1 LDDSRLKRYA
11 KRTSSATETSPLL
24 AHNAVHTLSTIHS
37 LSTYGAQKCAETADF
52 DYIVDNTMLTNY
64 HTLHYVASTLRPA
77 LVGGVI
83 LEAFT
88 QEKDRLVLRFDSTE
102 DVLII
107 SCEKALNAC
116 WLRRNF
122 ARARANS
129 ANVLGPAVGRR
140 VTNIAMH
147 PVDRVV
153 MFTLDSGCRL
163 DACFFGAKANVF
175 VVDARGRVL
184 DAFKSARQIVG
195 THVEY
200 RSGELV
206 YDIDMLRSRL
216 AATPSGSLVALMK
229 ETFPT
234 LGATLVKEVLHRASL
249 PSDLAA
255 GNTTEGHLLAI
266 QEALASLL
274 THLATP
280 AARVYVHEGESDED
294 APMVFS
300 LVPLFHLSGWK
311 EKSFGD
317 VHEAIRFFVASYGAR
332 TAIEEHKQA
341 LATKLMHTIHK
352 AQRTVE
358 ALEREVHEA
367 ARADEYQRFGD
378 LLMSNLH
385 RVHRGDEK
393 LDLQEEG
400 VSIPLQKS
408 LSPVQNAQRY
418 YEKAKRAR
426 TAHQQATARLAALR
440 EKLATAR
447 RLAELLDNVSTRE
460 EMNTF
465 MADHRD
471 ELERVGIGKSS
482 EKREQLPFRVFIVD
496 GGFEVWAGKS
506 SKNNDELT
514 LKHAKPTD
522 LWFHARGASGSHVVL
537 KVNSGK
543 GEPTK
548 KAKEQ
553 AAAIAAYYSKMRNA
567 KMVPVAMTEKKYV
580 RKPKGAAPGSVIV
593 EREKIIFAEPALPTG
608 E

>member
-1 LDDSRLKRYA
+1 
-11 KRTSSATETSPLL
+11 
-24 AHNAVHTLSTIHS
+24 
-37 LSTYGAQKCAETADF
+37 
-52 DYIVDNTMLTNY
+52 
-64 HTLHYVASTLRPA
+64 
-77 LVGGVI
+77 
-83 LEAFT
+83 
-88 QEKDRLVLRFDSTE
+88 
-102 DVLII
+102 
-107 SCEKALNAC
+107 
-116 WLRRNF
+116 
-122 ARARANS
+122 
-129 ANVLGPAVGRR
+129 
-140 VTNIAMH
+140 
-147 PVDRVV
+147 
-153 MFTLDSGCRL
+153 
-163 DACFFGAKANVF
+163 
-175 VVDARGRVL
+175 
-184 DAFKSARQIVG
+184 
-195 THVEY
+195 
-200 RSGELV
+200 
-206 YDIDMLRSRL
+206 
-216 AATPSGSLVALMK
+216 
-229 ETFPT
+229 
-234 LGATLVKEVLHRASL
+234 
-249 PSDLAA
+249 
-255 GNTTEGHLLAI
+255 
-266 QEALASLL
+266 
-274 THLATP
+274 
-280 AARVYVHEGESDED
+280 VHEGDGDED
-294 APMVFS
+294 ASMVFS

-311 EKSFGD
+311 EKVFDD

-332 TAIEEHKQA
+332 TAVEEHKQA
-341 LATKLMHTIHK
+341 LATKLMHTIQK

-358 ALEREVHEA
+358 VLEREVNET

-393 LDLQEEG
+393 LDMREDG
-400 VSIPLQKS
+400 VSIPLQRS

-426 TAHQQATARLAALR
+426 TAHHQATARLAALR

-537 KVNSGK
+537 RVNSAK